1 MLDFEPASWKEVV
14 FQLIL
19 WSVVFWG
26 FNSVLA
32 CPKGTME
39 YQGLCADVPV
49 PADNVAVPEAK
60 PSDEKPRRDPT
71 PEWIDGNVHADLT
84 GKVAAKTEAPAKI
97 DDMGGTLPNGGV
109 PQR

>member
-39 YQGLCADVPV
+39 YQGLWPCR
-49 PADNVAVPEAK
+49 K
-60 PSDEKPRRDPT
+60 PSHPMRNPAAIPR
-71 PEWIDGNVHADLT
+71 
-84 GKVAAKTEAPAKI
+84 
-97 DDMGGTLPNGGV
+97 PNGLMGTFT
-109 PQR
+109 PT